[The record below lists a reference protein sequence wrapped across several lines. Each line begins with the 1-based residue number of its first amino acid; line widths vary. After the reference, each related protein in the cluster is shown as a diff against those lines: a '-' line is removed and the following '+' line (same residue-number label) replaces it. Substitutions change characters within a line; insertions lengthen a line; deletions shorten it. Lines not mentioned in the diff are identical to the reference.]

1 MAVLLH
7 IDLAVAGGADVLDD
21 LAALTDHV
29 LDLIGGDHHAEHLGS
44 PAAQLLTGLC
54 DHGLDD
60 LVQDVQAALAAL
72 LKGLGNDI
80 VSQAVDLD
88 VHLDGSDALAGAAHL
103 EVHIAV
109 EILHALNVQHGHP
122 AVALGDQAAGD
133 AGNRCLDGHTGI
145 HQSQGGT
152 ADGSLRGGA
161 VGAQDLRDTADGVG
175 ELLQRGQ
182 HGNQSALCQCAVAD
196 LAAAGAAGCAGLA
209 DRIRREVIV
218 MDVTLG
224 LLVGQIVH
232 QLVVL
237 GAAQGAGGQHL
248 GLAAGEHTG
257 AVDPGQDAHFGSQRA
272 DLVDAAAIHA
282 LALIQQP
289 AADNVLLHLVADKVE
304 ICVRQVGVLLSDLVH
319 DGQQGSIPHILVVGI
334 HGGLEVVQILVL
346 DGVEHV
352 HIQTHHL
359 EVDLRLAALCNDAV
373 DEGDDLLDLNVGGLD
388 GIEHGVLVH
397 LVGTGLDHHD
407 LVHGGGNGQG
417 QVAHLAL
424 LLGGVQDDL
433 AVHQA
438 HLNTADGA
446 VPGDLRHSGDQR
458 RTDHTGD
465 LRAAIGV
472 QAHHG
477 HGDADIVAHLLGE
490 QRAHGAVH
498 HAAGQDG
505 ALTGAALTA
514 HKAAGDAACGVELF
528 LILHVQGEEIHT
540 FAGLG
545 AHHNVAQHAGL
556 AVADQGACVGQAA
569 HLAHLDLERTASQRG
584 LVDLE
589 VFKGLFAGTK
599 FNCHLVLPPLSFCGL
614 SSYLPKGSGQRIIAI
629 KPTPVPFTAQALDLL
644 LQRAAAACCSSK
656 KSKGQAP
663 QCGTCPLFS
672 ITYADPGLRS
682 EHGNARCPS
691 SGGRPADCGGGQ
703 PSSSDHGG
711 CGDR

>member
-29 LDLIGGDHHAEHLGS
+29 LDLVGGDHHAEHLGS

-54 DHGLDD
+54 DHRLDD

-109 EILHALNVQHGHP
+109 EILHTLNVQHGHP

-133 AGNRCLDGHTGI
+133 ASNRCLDGHTGI
-145 HQSQGGT
+145 HQGQGGT
-152 ADGSLRGGA
+152 ADRSLRGGA

-182 HGNQSALCQCAVAD
+182 HGHQSTLGQSAVAD

-209 DRIRREVIV
+209 HGVRREVVVVDI
-218 MDVTLG
+218 TLG
-224 LLVGQIVH
+224 LLVGQVIH
-232 QLVVL
+232 ELVVL

-248 GLAAGEHTG
+248 GLAAGKHTG
-257 AVDPGQDAHFGSQRA
+257 TVHAGQNAHLCSQRA
-272 DLVDAAAIHA
+272 DLVDAAAVHT
-282 LALIQQP
+282 LALVQQP
-289 AADNVLLHLVADKVE
+289 AAHDELLHLVAHQIQVRS
-304 ICVRQVGVLLSDLVH
+304 RQVRVLLCDLVH
-319 DGQQGSIPHILVVGI
+319 DGQQSSVTHVLVVGV
-334 HGGLEVVQILVL
+334 HGSLEVVQILVL

-352 HIQTHHL
+352 HVQTHDL
-359 EVDLRLAALCNDAV
+359 EVDLLLAALGHDAV
-373 DEGDDLLDLNVGGLD
+373 DELDDLLDLHMRSLD
-388 GIEHGVLVH
+388 GIQHGVLVH

-407 LVHGGGNGQG
+407 LVHGSGYGQG

-424 LLGGVQDDL
+424 LLGGVQHDL

-438 HLNTADGA
+438 HLHAADGA
-446 VPGDLRHSGDQR
+446 VPGDIRHSSDQR
-458 RTDHTGD
+458 SADHTGD
-465 LRAAIGV
+465 LRAAVRV
-472 QAHHG
+472 QAHDG
-477 HGDADIVAHLLGE
+477 HGDAHIIAHFLGE

-505 ALTGAALTA
+505 ALAGAALTA

-599 FNCHLVLPPLSFCGL
+599 FNCHWVC
-614 SSYLPKGSGQRIIAI
+614 
-629 KPTPVPFTAQALDLL
+629 LL
-644 LQRAAAACCSSK
+644 
-656 KSKGQAP
+656 
-663 QCGTCPLFS
+663 
-672 ITYADPGLRS
+672 
-682 EHGNARCPS
+682 CPS
-691 SGGRPADCGGGQ
+691 YGFIFFQKAARRASEQ
-703 PSSSDHGG
+703 
-711 CGDR
+711 